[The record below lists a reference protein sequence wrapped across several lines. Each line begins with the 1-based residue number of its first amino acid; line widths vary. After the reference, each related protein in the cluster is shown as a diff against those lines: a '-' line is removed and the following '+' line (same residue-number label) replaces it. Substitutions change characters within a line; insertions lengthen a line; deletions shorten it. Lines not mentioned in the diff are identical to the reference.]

1 MTVKQIFLIDAIGA
15 AVSVILMV
23 LILPAFQLWH
33 GMPMDA
39 LFACGVWA
47 TVSLV
52 YSASCFALADLNQ
65 PKWLQGI
72 MLSNTAYCGFTVFLI
87 SSHLHALTTLGVVYF
102 LAEIPVILVL
112 VLWER
117 HVYRTTYCSST

>member
-1 MTVKQIFLIDAIGA
+1 MTVKQIFLIDALGA

-23 LILPAFQLWH
+23 IILPALERWH
-33 GMPMDA
+33 AMPMDA

-47 TVSLV
+47 IVSLA

-72 MLSNTAYCGFTVFLI
+72 MLSNAAYCGFTVFLI
-87 SSHLHALTTLGVVYF
+87 SRHFQALTTLGVVYF
-102 LAEIPVILVL
+102 LTEIAVILGL

-117 HVYRTTYCSST
+117 HVYRTAYCSST